1 MNQTWVGFCGA
12 ILGALIGGVANFI
25 STRQAHINNTNL
37 EKRKEKLCERAVI
50 LSIAEELKS
59 LLSSYETEMDYMFQ
73 TLPDNSFLESA
84 YTITQ
89 DFMTIYSNNANKIG
103 SIKNDELRA
112 LIITSYTYLKRYIEY
127 LLNYANELENGE
139 GGIRTH
145 GKCYPSQTFE
155 IRTLNHSDTSP
166 EIQRGWDS
174 NPRWNCSHTTFPR
187 LHLKPLGHLSLSIHL
202 YSSALIMPKSIPL
215 FYLNPA

>member
-1 MNQTWVGFCGA
+1 MLHKYNLFRIQAF
-12 ILGALIGGVANFI
+12 AL
-25 STRQAHINNTNL
+25 
-37 EKRKEKLCERAVI
+37 C
-50 LSIAEELKS
+50 S
-59 LLSSYETEMDYMFQ
+59 LLAQ
-73 TLPDNSFLESA
+73 TQNSGFKS
-84 YTITQ
+84 ITHNKKTAIQ
-89 DFMTIYSNNANKIG
+89 RAADFSF
-103 SIKNDELRA
+103 
-112 LIITSYTYLKRYIEY
+112 
-127 LLNYANELENGE
+127 GE